1 LTTAA
6 TPTDPPHGTAPAAS
20 LVLASAT
27 VLFQELALIRW
38 LPSQVRV
45 LAYFPNLV
53 LLSAFL
59 GLGLGCLRAGRRSL
73 LWSWPAALLLTVAT
87 TLLLGRVAFTQ
98 DSKAEHLYLLYYD
111 LSPHAPVIGDVR
123 PAIVVSFLLGTLC
136 FVGLGQ
142 LVAQRLEDF
151 RFRGKALR
159 GYALD
164 LTGSLLGVGAFAAV
178 SFARWFPVAW
188 FLLLA
193 GAACLLPR
201 RPLARAAAALTCVAA
216 ALLAHANE
224 RAIAYSPY
232 YAIGLDLRR
241 APDRVALL
249 ANRSLHQEALRLRR
263 GAAVEPD
270 LAWIRD
276 GYHLPYAYLAQ
287 PPARALVI
295 GAGTGN
301 DVSVLLDHGASWI
314 DAVEIDP
321 VILDVG
327 RRLHPDRPY
336 DSPRVHPRATDARAF
351 LHACAVPGAAKYDLV
366 VFGTLDSLT
375 RLSALSSARL
385 DTFVYTSEALREAR
399 DCLSP
404 TGGLVLY
411 FMVATD
417 YIHQRLGGMITQA
430 FGQVPLVLERDH
442 RLFNR
447 IYMAGPAF
455 AVHDGAA
462 RTRDAETALR
472 TVRRGTELPRD
483 DWPFLYLSRRG
494 VGAFYLSVMAMLAA
508 IALAAVALGSPE
520 LRASL
525 RTHRGVDVEMFLFG
539 MAFLLLETRAVT
551 EMNLAWGATWVT
563 SAVVFGSILAVA
575 LLATL
580 CAARWR
586 VRFALAAACLTL
598 SLVAL
603 YLLPAARVLAVGGLS
618 RLALSVPLVGTPV
631 FFAALL
637 FGTLYR
643 DRVAV
648 AGAFGWNLLGAMAGG
663 LLETT
668 SMAFGLKALALVA
681 LLAYLLAWA
690 WHARTRTATR

>member
-1 LTTAA
+1 MV
-6 TPTDPPHGTAPAAS
+6 HAS
-20 LVLASAT
+20 
-27 VLFQELALIRW
+27 
-38 LPSQVRV
+38 
-45 LAYFPNLV
+45 
-53 LLSAFL
+53 
-59 GLGLGCLRAGRRSL
+59 
-73 LWSWPAALLLTVAT
+73 
-87 TLLLGRVAFTQ
+87 
-98 DSKAEHLYLLYYD
+98 
-111 LSPHAPVIGDVR
+111 
-123 PAIVVSFLLGTLC
+123 
-136 FVGLGQ
+136 
-142 LVAQRLEDF
+142 
-151 RFRGKALR
+151 
-159 GYALD
+159 
-164 LTGSLLGVGAFAAV
+164 
-178 SFARWFPVAW
+178 
-188 FLLLA
+188 
-193 GAACLLPR
+193 
-201 RPLARAAAALTCVAA
+201 
-216 ALLAHANE
+216 E
-224 RAIAYSPY
+224 RATAYSPY
-232 YAIGLDLRR
+232 YAIGVDMRP
-241 APDRVALL
+241 APDRVAVL

-263 GAAVEPD
+263 GAPVEPD
-270 LAWIRD
+270 LGWIRD
-276 GYHLPYAYLAQ
+276 GYHLPYEYLAQ

-336 DSPRVHPRATDARAF
+336 DSPRVHPRLTDARAF

-385 DTFVYTSEALREAR
+385 DTFVYTSEALQEAR
-399 DCLSP
+399 DCLLP

-417 YIHQRLGGMITQA
+417 YIHQRLGGLITQA

-442 RLFNR
+442 RVFNR

-455 AVHDGAA
+455 SAHAGDA
-462 RTRDAETALR
+462 RTRDAGAVLR
-472 TVRRGTELPRD
+472 TVHTLTELPRD
-483 DWPFLYLSRRG
+483 DWPFLYLSGRG
-494 VGAFYLSVMAMLAA
+494 IGAFYLSVMAMLGA

-525 RTHRGVDVEMFLFG
+525 RTRRGVDVEMFLFG

-551 EMNLAWGATWVT
+551 EMSLVWGATWVT

-580 CAARWR
+580 CAGRWR
-586 VRFALAAACLTL
+586 VPFAPAAACLTL
-598 SLVAL
+598 SLIAL

-618 RLALSVPLVGTPV
+618 RLALSVLLVGTPV

-637 FGTLYR
+637 FGALYR

-648 AGAFGWNLLGAMAGG
+648 AGAFGWNLLGAMTGG

-668 SMAFGLKALALVA
+668 SMAVGLKALALVA

-690 WHARTRTATR
+690 WHERARAGLRPADGQRP